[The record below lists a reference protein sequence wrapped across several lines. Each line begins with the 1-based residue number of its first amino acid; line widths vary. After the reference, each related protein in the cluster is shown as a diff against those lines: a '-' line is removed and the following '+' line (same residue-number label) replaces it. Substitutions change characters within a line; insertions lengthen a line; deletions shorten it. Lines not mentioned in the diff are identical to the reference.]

1 MFSIWRLQYTLNTI
15 FIENLTSDNFLIDIN
30 KIDHFSQK
38 KNIAKCPPSEDY
50 NILWTKYLLKIFK
63 LSIKCIPEVIW
74 FSDIWMKR
82 YFLTISTTTWTEM
95 SIVNALA
102 FQLSPR
108 QLQEPLTFL
117 SHGVSEPMIG
127 LDCNCT
133 DGKILP
139 FPDFLSMWHLC
150 FKLLPSWNFP
160 FLSFP
165 SQWFFSSK

>member
-1 MFSIWRLQYTLNTI
+1 
-15 FIENLTSDNFLIDIN
+15 
-30 KIDHFSQK
+30 
-38 KNIAKCPPSEDY
+38 
-50 NILWTKYLLKIFK
+50 
-63 LSIKCIPEVIW
+63 
-74 FSDIWMKR
+74 
-82 YFLTISTTTWTEM
+82 M

-139 FPDFLSMWHLC
+139 FPDFLSMWHLYYLQVI
-150 FKLLPSWNFP
+150 LLNFNRYGEISLF
-160 FLSFP
+160 FLFRPNEIFP
-165 SQWFFSSK
+165 ASGIFLTEWFPESTVFFCDSKKS

>member
-1 MFSIWRLQYTLNTI
+1 
-15 FIENLTSDNFLIDIN
+15 
-30 KIDHFSQK
+30 
-38 KNIAKCPPSEDY
+38 
-50 NILWTKYLLKIFK
+50 
-63 LSIKCIPEVIW
+63 
-74 FSDIWMKR
+74 
-82 YFLTISTTTWTEM
+82 M

-139 FPDFLSMWHLC
+139 FPDFMSMWHLLYLQVVLSLIEISLFFLFRPNEFFLANSIFLTEC
-150 FKLLPSWNFP
+150 FPESTV
-160 FLSFP
+160 
-165 SQWFFSSK
+165 FFCDSKKS

>member
-1 MFSIWRLQYTLNTI
+1 
-15 FIENLTSDNFLIDIN
+15 
-30 KIDHFSQK
+30 
-38 KNIAKCPPSEDY
+38 
-50 NILWTKYLLKIFK
+50 
-63 LSIKCIPEVIW
+63 
-74 FSDIWMKR
+74 
-82 YFLTISTTTWTEM
+82 M

-139 FPDFLSMWHLC
+139 FPDFVSMWHLLYLQVVLLNSYNYEIFLFFLFRPNEFFLASGIFLTEC
-150 FKLLPSWNFP
+150 FPESTV
-160 FLSFP
+160 
-165 SQWFFSSK
+165 FFCDSKKILNLTKYETF

>member
-1 MFSIWRLQYTLNTI
+1 
-15 FIENLTSDNFLIDIN
+15 
-30 KIDHFSQK
+30 
-38 KNIAKCPPSEDY
+38 
-50 NILWTKYLLKIFK
+50 
-63 LSIKCIPEVIW
+63 
-74 FSDIWMKR
+74 
-82 YFLTISTTTWTEM
+82 M

-139 FPDFLSMWHLC
+139 FPDFMSMWHLLYLQVVLSLIEISLFFLFRPNEFFLANSIFLTEC
-150 FKLLPSWNFP
+150 FPESTV
-160 FLSFP
+160 
-165 SQWFFSSK
+165 FFCDSKKILNLKKYETL

>member
-1 MFSIWRLQYTLNTI
+1 
-15 FIENLTSDNFLIDIN
+15 
-30 KIDHFSQK
+30 
-38 KNIAKCPPSEDY
+38 
-50 NILWTKYLLKIFK
+50 
-63 LSIKCIPEVIW
+63 
-74 FSDIWMKR
+74 
-82 YFLTISTTTWTEM
+82 M

-139 FPDFLSMWHLC
+139 FPDFMSMWHLLYLQVVLSLIEISLFFLFRPNEFFLASGIFLTEC
-150 FKLLPSWNFP
+150 FPESTV
-160 FLSFP
+160 
-165 SQWFFSSK
+165 FFCDSKKS